1 MCNIFMTACKDKEI
15 GKCSR
20 RSKDGLQI
28 LGISNK
34 VKLLRGLLK
43 ILNVLIDVGMI
54 FLCQLRT
61 ISLFLKLI
69 IKFNTDT

>member
-1 MCNIFMTACKDKEI
+1 MTAYKDKGI

-20 RSKDGLQI
+20 RSNDGLQI

-43 ILNVLIDVGMI
+43 IWNVLIDVGMI
-54 FLCQLRT
+54 FLRQLRK
-61 ISLFLKLI
+61 I
-69 IKFNTDT
+69 

>member
-20 RSKDGLQI
+20 RSNNGLQI

-43 ILNVLIDVGMI
+43 I
-54 FLCQLRT
+54 
-61 ISLFLKLI
+61 
-69 IKFNTDT
+69 